1 MVTHFLEKFD
11 EVYRKNLLKIE
22 AEVLRALEEYEW
34 PGNIRELE
42 NYMERAIVL
51 NKSGVLTMDDFP
63 DTIARKQT
71 SMVEYNEEDGL
82 LSAVDAYERELIISE
97 LKSNKGN
104 KAKTAQKFKINR
116 STFMS
121 KLKKY
126 EIGAL

>member
-1 MVTHFLEKFD
+1 MHFLEKFD
-11 EVYRKNLLKIE
+11 EVYKKNIIKIE
-22 AEVLRALEEYEW
+22 TDVLRALEEYDW

-63 DTIARKQT
+63 DTIARKQKAV
-71 SMVEYNEEDGL
+71 VEYNEEDGL

-97 LKSNKGN
+97 LRSNKGN
-104 KAKTAQKFKINR
+104 KARTAQKFKINR

-126 EIGAL
+126 DI